1 MAEASSWMGP
11 DPDVNSCSL
20 LLNRNIFAPLVT
32 NHSVSLT
39 HMQAHMYIRT
49 AAPGIEADKQTSH
62 FNCDQ
67 IEGESD

>member
-32 NHSVSLT
+32 NHSLSLT
-39 HMQAHMYIRT
+39 HMQAHMHTRT
-49 AAPGIEADKQTSH
+49 SAPGNEAEKQTSY
-62 FNCDQ
+62 FICDQ
-67 IEGESD
+67 IVGKSD